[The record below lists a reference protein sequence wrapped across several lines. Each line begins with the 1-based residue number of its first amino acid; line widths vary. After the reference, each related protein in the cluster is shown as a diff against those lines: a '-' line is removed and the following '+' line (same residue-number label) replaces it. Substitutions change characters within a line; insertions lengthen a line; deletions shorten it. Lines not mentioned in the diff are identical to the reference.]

1 MKPRPGFTP
10 IEIINVP
17 KKQSRSKRVKQSS
30 GSSTG
35 SRDKETRTLTTDDV
49 LTGIKLEQV
58 MLIIVMHSFCNFHGY
73 TEILKDTPIYHGQFR
88 KYLSSINSD
97 DAKPSCRGNRNVLLI
112 FQTTISSLI
121 ELLKQKQRQS
131 ALGKNTPENEANDLA
146 EVVNNERQKRSTNGC
161 GSCQCSV
168 NKDVATLTNC
178 PSNSN
183 GFLEIVN
190 VNYRVAILKPLL
202 KNKPDT
208 SVMMI
213 IKDTELNTVEGFEGA
228 KFRHLVFENN
238 PRLQIHKNTSIKL
251 ETLELR
257 TKALDL
263 IETDVF
269 QPKRLIVSNLMSSL
283 LTDYAT
289 SESWSQMCRH
299 IVNLVFEGEF
309 DEIVSIDG
317 CLFIENVTLKNAHSS
332 KTEIIPKDFL
342 KDCQNLE
349 VVAFDNTSQASLPEY
364 FLSQSGAKDLL
375 LQVDVHNARQYSFDV
390 IYGIK
395 SLNNQT
401 LNDQQKD
408 ILTSSSNSSNCNVF
422 CANNDCQ
429 ADGDELARKNCAI
442 CVRVRDGP
450 DDLSERT
457 ICRHYPAIPPT
468 RPPSSVSIII
478 VPTALEELYTQM
490 CLFCYVN
497 FDRSKVESCEKF
509 IVESCEKYQ

>member
-1 MKPRPGFTP
+1 MTHSKDMTRLQQYMGQAPS
-10 IEIINVP
+10 
-17 KKQSRSKRVKQSS
+17 SR
-30 GSSTG
+30 
-35 SRDKETRTLTTDDV
+35 
-49 LTGIKLEQV
+49 
-58 MLIIVMHSFCNFHGY
+58 
-73 TEILKDTPIYHGQFR
+73 
-88 KYLSSINSD
+88 
-97 DAKPSCRGNRNVLLI
+97 VLLI
-112 FQTTISSLI
+112 PRPNALTTISSLI

-468 RPPSSVSIII
+468 RPPSSASNEYDYGDIDYWPNEGYDYMNLVFDDSSQNDRLHEHG
-478 VPTALEELYTQM
+478 VALKLAPEFLQRVLLLTLLL
-490 CLFCYVN
+490 LFM
-497 FDRSKVESCEKF
+497 
-509 IVESCEKYQ
+509 